1 MAFGVENAG
10 LNQRTDRDHLGKDM
24 TIQITGKNVDAGNAY
39 QTYVADKIRVVL
51 QKYIGR
57 DVDSHIRLE
66 KERGVFK
73 TSCAVKLASGLL
85 LEANG
90 EGGDAYSSADDA
102 VERLETRVRRYKS
115 RLKSHSAATT
125 GSQRRKGDID
135 ARDYVVSVNDED
147 SEVEAGSNP
156 LIIAET
162 HRNIAEMTVS
172 EAVMQLDVTEAPF
185 MMFRNAAHGGLN
197 VVYRR
202 ADGNI
207 GWVDAE
213 PTAAKGFNG
222 SGNLSA
228 R

>member
-1 MAFGVENAG
+1 
-10 LNQRTDRDHLGKDM
+10 M

-73 TSCAVKLASGLL
+73 TSCAVKLASGLM

-115 RLKSHSAATT
+115 RLKSHSAATS
-125 GSQRRKGDID
+125 SQRRKGDID
-135 ARDYVVSVNDED
+135 ARDYVVSVNDE
-147 SEVEAGSNP
+147 EAGTEAGSHP
-156 LIIAET
+156 LIVAET
-162 HRNIAEMTVS
+162 QRNIGEMAVS
-172 EAVMQLDVTEAPF
+172 DAVMQLDVTEDAF
-185 MMFRNAAHGGLN
+185 MIFRNASHGGIN

-202 ADGNI
+202 PDGNI
-207 GWVDAE
+207 GWIDAE
-213 PTAAKGFNG
+213 PSSAAGVNG
-222 SGNLSA
+222 SGPGKG